1 MTHVAASESTAPVAK
16 GLSFPARMIGILTSP
31 RATYADVAARPRWL
45 GAFLAVFLVSA
56 AAATTFMSTEVGQ
69 RGPDQQISQSE
80 VWTGRP

>member
-1 MTHVAASESTAPVAK
+1 
-16 GLSFPARMIGILTSP
+16 MIGILTSP